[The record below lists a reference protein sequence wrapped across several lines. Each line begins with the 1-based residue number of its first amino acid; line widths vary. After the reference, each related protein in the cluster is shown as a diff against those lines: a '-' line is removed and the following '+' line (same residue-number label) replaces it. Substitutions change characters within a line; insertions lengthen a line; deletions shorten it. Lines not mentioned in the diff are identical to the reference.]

1 MAFIKSG
8 SSVVSF
14 AEFQDVLDR
23 DQRVFDLNEGIN
35 DENVIEP
42 LLIRATE
49 RILTKIRNSDW
60 WTGHFQ
66 GQAVPAVDAAYVLER
81 KNDFTDLCV
90 YTAMAEY
97 ILPMIADFGNED
109 NNEYKKIGFY
119 TQKSTELFMEL
130 IQAGDWYDFNKDG
143 TVSASEKTAGNIS
156 LKRVR

>member
-8 SSVVSF
+8 STVISF

-23 DQRVFDLNEGIN
+23 DQRLFENNEGVN

-49 RILTKIRNSDW
+49 RILTKIRNTDW
-60 WTGHFQ
+60 WTGHYE
-66 GQAVPAVDAAYVLER
+66 GASVPAVDANYVLER

-90 YTAMAEY
+90 YVSMADY
-97 ILPMIADFGNED
+97 ILPLIADFGSED
-109 NNEYKKIGFY
+109 NAEYRKIGHY
-119 TQKSTELFMEL
+119 TQKADELFMEL
-130 IQAGDWYDFNKDG
+130 IKAGDWYDFNKDG
-143 TVSASEKTAGNIS
+143 TVSSSEKTAGNIN